1 MSLQEI
7 VIVGGARTPFG
18 KFGGSLRDV
27 TATELGVAAAKGAL
41 ESSGVP
47 AERVDHVIFGNVIQ
61 SSRDAAYLARHVGLW
76 AGVPERSPG
85 LTLNRLC
92 GSGFEAIVDA
102 ARMITCGEADVVLSG
117 GAENMSQA
125 PLVARQARWGI
136 GLGEGLNLEDSL
148 WQGLTDSY
156 NNLPM
161 AITAENLAQ
170 RYEVT
175 REEQDTMALASQ
187 QRAAAAWQEGRM
199 AEEVVAVQG
208 KDGRGKPLT
217 VTVDEHMRPDTTM
230 ETLMRLPAR
239 FIPKNG
245 TVTAGNASGI
255 VDGAAAVVVT
265 SASAAREMGVTPLAR
280 LVSWGIAGVNPDIM
294 GIGPAPATRIALQR
308 AGLTMGDIGLFE
320 INEAFAAQCLACVR
334 DLDLDPAILNVN
346 GGAIA
351 LGHPLGATGTR
362 LVWTLI
368 KEMQRRNVRYGSVSM
383 CIGGGMGAAGILELL
398 N

>member
-41 ESSGVP
+41 EATGVP
-47 AERVDHVIFGNVIQ
+47 AERIDHVIFGNVIQ

-76 AGVPERSPG
+76 AGVPDSAPG

-92 GSGFEAIVDA
+92 GSGFEAVVDA
-102 ARMITCGEADVVLSG
+102 ARMITCGEADVVLAG

-125 PLVARQARWGI
+125 PLVARNARWGI
-136 GLGEGLNLEDSL
+136 GLGEGMNLEDSL

-156 NNLPM
+156 NDMPM

-175 REEQDTMALASQ
+175 REEQDSMALASQ
-187 QRAAAAWQEGRM
+187 QRAGAAWQEGRL

-208 KDGRGKPLT
+208 RDNRGKPAA
-217 VTVDEHMRPDTTM
+217 VTVDEHVRADTTM
-230 ETLMRLPAR
+230 EVLARLPAR

-255 VDGAAAVVVT
+255 VDGAAAVIVA
-265 SASAAREMGVTPLAR
+265 SASAAKELGVTPLAR
-280 LVSWGIAGVNPDIM
+280 LVSWGIAGVPPEIM
-294 GIGPAPATRIALQR
+294 GIGPAPATRIALKR
-308 AGLTMGDIGLFE
+308 AGLTMDDIGLFE
-320 INEAFAAQCLACVR
+320 INEAFAAQCLACVK
-334 DLDLDPAILNVN
+334 DLDLDPQILNVN
-346 GGAIA
+346 GGAISI
-351 LGHPLGATGTR
+351 GHPLGATGTR
-362 LVWTLI
+362 LVLTLI
-368 KEMQRRNVRYGSVSM
+368 KEMQRRGVRYGSASM
-383 CIGGGMGAAGILELL
+383 CIGGGMGSAGIFELL